1 MLKTAIT
8 GLETLKRWSVN
19 INKIPSA
26 SACNVFSE
34 KFKEIA

>member
-8 GLETLKRWSVN
+8 GLETLKRWSED

-26 SACNVFSE
+26 SACNIFSE
-34 KFKEIA
+34 RFKKIA